1 MTFRTYWQMIAI
13 ILGAYC
19 VGEAVSL
26 AHEIISNDIKG
37 SKESSDCFKSAMKR
51 KASPA
56 SREAYFEA
64 CLTSE
69 D

>member
-19 VGEAVSL
+19 AGEIVNL
-26 AHEIISNDIKG
+26 ALMGDIKDIKG

-51 KASPA
+51 EPSA
-56 SREAYFEA
+56 REARFEA